1 MALEILATSENG
13 GASANGNLIA
23 KVDRYR
29 ERVKQFLLGQSDA
42 QRTDSVVTVPI
53 FDEARDQYLVLCY
66 GWRGQERV
74 YWVVLHLEIWEGKVW
89 VQRNQTEVDVETELI
104 ALGVAEGELVRG
116 LVPPD
121 YRALAGL
128 NG

>member
-1 MALEILATSENG
+1 MALEFLKTSENG
-13 GASANGNLIA
+13 NASANSNLTV
-23 KVDRYR
+23 KVEHYR
-29 ERVKQFLLGQSDA
+29 EYVKQFLLGQSDSP
-42 QRTDSVVTVPI
+42 QVDSICNMPI

-74 YWVVLHLEIWEGKVW
+74 YWVMLHLEIRGGQVW
-89 VQRNQTEVDVETELI
+89 VQRNQTEVDVEAELI
-104 ALGVAEGELVRG
+104 ALGVADGDLVRG

>member
-1 MALEILATSENG
+1 MALEFLATSKNG
-13 GASANGNLIA
+13 ESSINGDLIA

-29 ERVKQFLLGQSDA
+29 EWVKRFLLGQSDA
-42 QRTDSVVTVPI
+42 QRTDDVVTVPI
-53 FDEARDQYLVLCY
+53 FDEIRDQYLVLCY

-74 YWVVLHLEIWEGKVW
+74 YWVLLHLEIREGQIW
-89 VQRNQTEVDVETELI
+89 VQRNQTEVDVEAELM
-104 ALGVAEGELVRG
+104 ALGVAEGDLVRG